1 LGAALTQIG
10 VPRDQVIKY
19 ETALKVDKYIL
30 MIHGSAEDKEKAHSI
45 LTTTKLL
52 QSA

>member
-1 LGAALTQIG
+1 
-10 VPRDQVIKY
+10 VIKH
-19 ETALKVDKYIL
+19 ETELKVDKYIL
-30 MIHGSAEDKEKAHSI
+30 MVHGSEEDKAKAHSV